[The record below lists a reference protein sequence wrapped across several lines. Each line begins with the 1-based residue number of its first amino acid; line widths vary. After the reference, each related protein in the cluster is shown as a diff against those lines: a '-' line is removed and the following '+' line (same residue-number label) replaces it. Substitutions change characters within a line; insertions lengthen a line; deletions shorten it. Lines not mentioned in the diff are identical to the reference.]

1 MRNLR
6 KTKLNRKRNKNK
18 KKPNKNTTNKHIKM
32 IIINKG
38 VYSLGFLTFFL
49 FASPFM
55 FKSFLSRITCAPID
69 DDGLWIYDIIS

>member
-1 MRNLR
+1 
-6 KTKLNRKRNKNK
+6 
-18 KKPNKNTTNKHIKM
+18 M